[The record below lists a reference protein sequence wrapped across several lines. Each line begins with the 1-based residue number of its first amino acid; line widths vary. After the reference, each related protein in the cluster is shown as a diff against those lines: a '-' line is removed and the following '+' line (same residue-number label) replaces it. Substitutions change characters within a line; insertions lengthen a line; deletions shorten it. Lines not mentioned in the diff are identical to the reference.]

1 MIDTERLYTRKLI
14 NNPHYIIGEHTYGK
28 PEIHDWGDGGMLI
41 IGKYTSIAQNVHI
54 LLGGNHRTD
63 WVSTYPFH
71 SLGEGIWPGAKDIA
85 GDRTSKG
92 DVVIGNDVW
101 LGMNVIIL
109 SGVRI
114 NEGAVVA
121 AGAVVTKDVPPYTI
135 VAGNPARVIKRR
147 FNDYEVEKLLELAWW
162 SWPDEKVDK
171 NIEKLCS
178 DNVYDLIPRPTQ
190 RDRIRHRLKRGVKKI
205 VPPRTLTFAKKHL
218 SRRPG
223 L

>member
-1 MIDTERLYTRKLI
+1 MDTDRLYTRKLI

-71 SLGEGIWPGAKDIA
+71 SVGEGLWPKADDIK

-101 LGMNVIIL
+101 LGINVTIL

-135 VAGNPARVIKRR
+135 VGGNPARVLKKR
-147 FNDYEVEKLLELAWW
+147 FNDYEIEKLLELAWW
-162 SWPDEKVDK
+162 SWTDEKVNK
-171 NIEKLCS
+171 HIHKLCS
-178 DNVYDLIPRPTQ
+178 KDIYNLIPRPT
-190 RDRIRHRLKRGVKKI
+190 RADKVKRAVKK
-205 VPPRTLTFAKKHL
+205 LFL
-218 SRRPG
+218 
-223 L
+223 